1 MYAISIFNRYL
12 IVKLSDQRT
21 MTEEEFEN
29 AIIIIEYYTAGKIR
43 LHLKQQSCEGE
54 DIVCDICLL
63 PDADDGNEMVFCERC
78 NACVHQNCYGISVVP
93 NGTWLCKSCSILRR
107 PACLLCP
114 K

>member
-1 MYAISIFNRYL
+1 MIDFALEKETFL
-12 IVKLSDQRT
+12 EQRLL
-21 MTEEEFEN
+21 TEEDFEN
-29 AIIIIEYYTAGKIR
+29 AIIMLEYNAAEKIR
-43 LHLKQQSCEGE
+43 LHLKQKSCDDD

-93 NGTWLCKSCSILRR
+93 NGTWLCKPCSIVRR

-114 K
+114 KWAD